1 MYTKSLLTY
10 WIQLSCKFI
19 PRARYDGVISSQ
31 MISSRRLK
39 IHAGASLFLGY
50 LDDTLINVIGSNKG

>member
-10 WIQLSCKFI
+10 WIQPNCKLI
-19 PRARYDGVISSQ
+19 PHAPCDGVISSQ
-31 MISSRRLK
+31 MISSRRLR

-50 LDDTLINVIGSNKG
+50 LDDTLINIIGSNEG